1 MKQKI
6 LLSTLLISVLTPA
19 VSQASG
25 NRDVWVSG
33 WGQGVSEFVILGKG
47 QSQLYLTC
55 EDTGSRAA
63 TLSFTD
69 EKGHQVRM
77 DNGQSLDMK
86 IDDEKPV
93 SVSDSE
99 SHVGSD
105 NVAWAW
111 DKLRTGKRVIVF
123 GEGVKA
129 AVFTLNGAGKVL
141 PAFGDSGCLPK
152 YALP

>member
-1 MKQKI
+1 MKKKI
-6 LLSTLLISVLTPA
+6 LLSTLLISALTPA
-19 VSQASG
+19 VSQAFGS
-25 NRDVWVSG
+25 RDVWVSG
-33 WGQGVSEFVILGKG
+33 WSQGVSEFVILGKG
-47 QSQLYLTC
+47 PSQLYLTC

-77 DNGQSLDMK
+77 DNGQSLNMK

-111 DKLRTGKRVIVF
+111 DKLRTGKRVIVS

-129 AVFTLNGAGKVL
+129 AVFTLNGAGNVL

>member
-1 MKQKI
+1 MIQ
-6 LLSTLLISVLTPA
+6 
-19 VSQASG
+19 
-25 NRDVWVSG
+25 
-33 WGQGVSEFVILGKG
+33 GKG

-86 IDDEKPV
+86 IDDEEPV
-93 SVSDSE
+93 SVSESE

-111 DKLRTGKRVIVF
+111 DKLRTGKRVIVS

>member
-1 MKQKI
+1 MKKKI
-6 LLSTLLISVLTPA
+6 LLSTLLISALTPA
-19 VSQASG
+19 VSQAFGS
-25 NRDVWVSG
+25 RDVWVSG
-33 WGQGVSEFVILGKG
+33 WSQGVSEFVILGKG
-47 QSQLYLTC
+47 PSQLYLTC

-111 DKLRTGKRVIVF
+111 DKLRTGKRSLFPGRRKGSRV
-123 GEGVKA
+123 
-129 AVFTLNGAGKVL
+129 
-141 PAFGDSGCLPK
+141 
-152 YALP
+152 YA

>member
-1 MKQKI
+1 
-6 LLSTLLISVLTPA
+6 
-19 VSQASG
+19 
-25 NRDVWVSG
+25 
-33 WGQGVSEFVILGKG
+33 
-47 QSQLYLTC
+47 
-55 EDTGSRAA
+55 
-63 TLSFTD
+63 
-69 EKGHQVRM
+69 M

-86 IDDEKPV
+86 IDDEEPV

-111 DKLRTGKRVIVF
+111 DKLRTGKRVIVS

-141 PAFGDSGCLPK
+141 PAFGDSGCLSK

>member
-1 MKQKI
+1 MKKKI
-6 LLSTLLISVLTPA
+6 LLSTLLISALTPA
-19 VSQASG
+19 VSQAFGS
-25 NRDVWVSG
+25 RDVWVSG
-33 WGQGVSEFVILGKG
+33 WSQGVSEFVILGKG
-47 QSQLYLTC
+47 PSQLYLTC

-77 DNGQSLDMK
+77 DNDQSLDMK

-111 DKLRTGKRVIVF
+111 DKLRTGKRVIVS

-129 AVFTLNGAGKVL
+129 AVFTLNGAGNVL
-141 PAFGDSGCLPK
+141 PPFGDSGCLPK

>member
-1 MKQKI
+1 MSLKPLI
-6 LLSTLLISVLTPA
+6 PLTLALLFSG
-19 VSQASG
+19 QALAFGNHDAWSSG
-25 NRDVWVSG
+25 FA
-33 WGQGVSEFVILGKG
+33 QGTAEYIIPGKG
-47 QSQLYLTC
+47 QAQLYLAC
-55 EDTGSRAA
+55 DSSGSQAA
-63 TLSFTD
+63 TIIFTD
-69 EKGHQVRM
+69 ANGHQVSM

-86 IDDEKPV
+86 IDDEEPV

-111 DKLRTGKRVIVF
+111 DKLRTGKRVIVS

>member
-1 MKQKI
+1 M
-6 LLSTLLISVLTPA
+6 
-19 VSQASG
+19 
-25 NRDVWVSG
+25 
-33 WGQGVSEFVILGKG
+33 SEFVILGKG

-63 TLSFTD
+63 TMTFTD
-69 EKGHQVRM
+69 ANGHQVRM

-86 IDDEKPV
+86 IDDEEPV

-111 DKLRTGKRVIVF
+111 DKLRTGKRVIVS

-129 AVFTLNGAGKVL
+129 AVFTLNGAGRSF
-141 PAFGDSGCLPK
+141 PRSGTAAVCRNMPCRNK
-152 YALP
+152 GR

>member
-1 MKQKI
+1 MKKKI
-6 LLSTLLISVLTPA
+6 LLSTLLISALTPA
-19 VSQASG
+19 VSQAFGS
-25 NRDVWVSG
+25 RDVWVSG
-33 WGQGVSEFVILGKG
+33 WAQGVSEFVIQGKG

-86 IDDEKPV
+86 IDDEEPV

-111 DKLRTGKRVIVF
+111 NKLRTGKLVIVS
-123 GEGVKA
+123 GEGVKPTT
-129 AVFTLNGAGKVL
+129 FTLNGAGKML

-152 YALP
+152 YVLP